1 MSSPSTSGRRRTTAG
16 GGQMARR
23 ATSTMKQASI
33 SEFFEKNKHFLGYD
47 SIQRSIITAV
57 KEAIDNSLDACEEHR
72 ILPTISIELR
82 RIPNKNDRIMMIAQ
96 DNGPGIPAKSIEKVF
111 GSLLFG
117 SRFHTI
123 RQTRGQQGI
132 GITGVVMY
140 SQLTTGKTTH
150 VVSKIAK
157 DATALKMDI
166 GLDTKKNAAIVSNR
180 ERTHG
185 FVDHNGLPVE
195 HGLRIEAP
203 MKAKF
208 QRGKK
213 SVGQYLRMT
222 AIVNPHATI
231 RFHAYNED
239 NELID
244 SFVSERVTDR
254 LPRPVREIKPHPHGI
269 EIGSLNRLLRDSSE
283 RNMRGFLRHTFS
295 GIPMRAMKEILQ
307 RSDIDQKTS
316 PSEVTPEASQQ
327 ILSSFNEVRLMPPP
341 TDCLSPIED
350 LLIKKGL
357 EKGVDSAFVSTL
369 TRPPSV
375 ANGNPFQVE
384 VGLIYGNAD
393 VSADGPIE
401 VLRFANRVP
410 LMYQQ
415 GGCLLTKGIESVSW
429 KGYGL
434 DQPGGKGLP
443 KGAATILV
451 HLASTNVQFTS
462 EAKEAVAENEVVMN
476 EIRKALQEIGRHLK
490 NHKKKSAQKAKT
502 KEKFELV
509 NEILPAIAT
518 KASTLLGR
526 SEPDL
531 GPVITKIMNAIFC
544 EDEVIWDKEAKVHR
558 CEIKIHNYSA
568 RPRAYSILA
577 QYPEREG
584 VEIIDNELGG
594 KREVK
599 GIWCW
604 KLDTIPPNEAGI
616 IRFSLKGLAHND
628 WNSTEVF
635 FRGSG
640 DIIGA
645 SKIDEEILIE
655 IQKEEERAL
664 EVAVQQA
671 SMIAEDAMESDND
684 SSGDLDQ
691 IELADAME
699 GVLGEVIPQGTPQ
712 DVIDVHDLDESGTL
726 DYDEVENAI
735 LQSSKPK
742 EWKFDQFEE
751 SGE

>member
-1 MSSPSTSGRRRTTAG
+1 
-16 GGQMARR
+16 
-23 ATSTMKQASI
+23 MKQASI

-47 SIQRSIITAV
+47 TLQRSVITAV

-82 RIPNKNDRIMMIAQ
+82 KIPDKKDRILMISQ

-150 VVSKIAK
+150 VVSKIKK
-157 DATALKMDI
+157 DATALRMDI

-180 ERTHG
+180 ERTHD
-185 FVDHNGLPVE
+185 FLDHNGLPVE

-231 RFHAYNED
+231 RFHAYDDED
-239 NELID
+239 ELID

-254 LPRPVREIKPHPHGI
+254 LPRAVREIKPHPHGI
-269 EIGSLNRLLRDSSE
+269 EIGALNRLLRDSTEKRMSS
-283 RNMRGFLRHTFS
+283 FLRHTFS
-295 GIPMRAMKEILQ
+295 GIPMRAMKEILSS
-307 RSDIDQKTS
+307 SDLEPQTV
-316 PSEVTPEASQQ
+316 PGNVTPEEAQK
-327 ILSSFNEVRLMPPP
+327 ILTAFGQVRLMAPP

-369 TRPPSV
+369 TREPNV

-384 VGLIYGNAD
+384 VGLIYGSGD
-393 VSADGPIE
+393 VPADGPIE

-415 GGCLLTKGIESVSW
+415 GGCLLTKAIEAVSW

-434 DQPGGKGLP
+434 DQPGGKGVP

-462 EAKEAVAENEVVMN
+462 EAKEAVADNEIVMN

-518 KASTLLGR
+518 KASSLLSR
-526 SEPDL
+526 DEPDL
-531 GPVITKIMNAIFC
+531 APIITKIMNAVFC
-544 EDEVIWDKEAKVHR
+544 EDEVTWDNESKVHR
-558 CEIKIHNYSA
+558 CKIKIHNYSA
-568 RPRAYSILA
+568 RPRAFSILA
-577 QYPEREG
+577 QYPEKEG
-584 VEIIDNELGG
+584 VEFIEIELGG

-604 KLDTIPPNEAGI
+604 KLDTIPPGEAGTI
-616 IRFSLKGLAHND
+616 QFSLKGLDHNE

-645 SKIDEEILIE
+645 SKIDEEILAE
-655 IQKEEERAL
+655 IQKEEERVL
-664 EVAVQQA
+664 EDAKEQA
-671 SMIAEDAMESDND
+671 TLIAEDAMTSDLDN
-684 SSGDLDQ
+684 SGDLDST
-691 IELADAME
+691 ELSNAMS
-699 GVLGEVIPQGTPQ
+699 GVLGDALSEKDPENIIKTHDQ
-712 DVIDVHDLDESGTL
+712 DDSGTL
-726 DYDEVENAI
+726 DHDEIKKAVM
-735 LQSSKPK
+735 
-742 EWKFDQFEE
+742 D
-751 SGE
+751 SGESRQTGLNEWGDE